1 MARALH
7 NIMRKHQG
15 KVKHSVRKGALL
27 MALASN
33 DHKSIAALLKNWIH
47 LACPNREAKSPKSP
61 KSR

>member
-1 MARALH
+1 
-7 NIMRKHQG
+7 MRKHQG